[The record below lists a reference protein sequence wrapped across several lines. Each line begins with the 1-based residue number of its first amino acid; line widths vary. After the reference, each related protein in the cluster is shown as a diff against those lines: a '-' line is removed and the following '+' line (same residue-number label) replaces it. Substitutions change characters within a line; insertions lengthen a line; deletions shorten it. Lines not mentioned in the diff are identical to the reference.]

1 MHLTILPAPCYG
13 CMTRCV
19 VSASSLGYLTT
30 RTPNLHTL
38 TYRDLKDVL
47 STCKHTFWLHFQSQ
61 QILDIFWQRHTWH
74 ECKPRK
80 PPGSASRTIIVES
93 LGHSV
98 VISSAGAGRGLAVG
112 ARSWPGVVKMMPW
125 FTRQQT
131 AIITDTNTRTWPA
144 PRSPHSSRV
153 LLISTAA
160 CYYVYS
166 LFLARYFPSP
176 YFCCLFPS
184 ASIYISLSPRHGPS
198 SPLNTLFTIIG
209 VEGPIGL
216 NISHYS
222 PHRRICVTL
231 DTRRHAGGGCWI
243 SRTNVGTITLIT
255 ACCRQP
261 SAQSWTAHS
270 ANTALSV
277 LG

>member
-1 MHLTILPAPCYG
+1 
-13 CMTRCV
+13 MT
-19 VSASSLGYLTT
+19 STT
-30 RTPNLHTL
+30 VTTFIARTP
-38 TYRDLKDVL
+38 
-47 STCKHTFWLHFQSQ
+47 
-61 QILDIFWQRHTWH
+61 DIYS
-74 ECKPRK
+74 C
-80 PPGSASRTIIVES
+80 
-93 LGHSV
+93 
-98 VISSAGAGRGLAVG
+98 
-112 ARSWPGVVKMMPW
+112 M
-125 FTRQQT
+125 
-131 AIITDTNTRTWPA
+131 
-144 PRSPHSSRV
+144 
-153 LLISTAA
+153 LL
-160 CYYVYS
+160 C

-209 VEGPIGL
+209 VEGPIDL
-216 NISHYS
+216 NISQYS

-277 LG
+277 LAFNLLSYTALLL

>member
-1 MHLTILPAPCYG
+1 M
-13 CMTRCV
+13 
-19 VSASSLGYLTT
+19 
-30 RTPNLHTL
+30 
-38 TYRDLKDVL
+38 
-47 STCKHTFWLHFQSQ
+47 
-61 QILDIFWQRHTWH
+61 
-74 ECKPRK
+74 
-80 PPGSASRTIIVES
+80 
-93 LGHSV
+93 
-98 VISSAGAGRGLAVG
+98 
-112 ARSWPGVVKMMPW
+112 
-125 FTRQQT
+125 
-131 AIITDTNTRTWPA
+131 
-144 PRSPHSSRV
+144 
-153 LLISTAA
+153 LLYI
-160 CYYVYS
+160 
-166 LFLARYFPSP
+166 FLARYFPSP

-277 LG
+277 LGQNSFQAAIELHYYYRYKWFPLQIMVIVLCMFIVNCIFCSSQSMGSENEGVITGNNINMHG

>member
-61 QILDIFWQRHTWH
+61 QILDKGTRDTSVSH
-74 ECKPRK
+74 ESPLVLPLER
-80 PPGSASRTIIVES
+80 SSVILLRS
-93 LGHSV
+93 LGYSV

-131 AIITDTNTRTWPA
+131 AIITDTNTLT
-144 PRSPHSSRV
+144 
-153 LLISTAA
+153 
-160 CYYVYS
+160 
-166 LFLARYFPSP
+166 
-176 YFCCLFPS
+176 
-184 ASIYISLSPRHGPS
+184 
-198 SPLNTLFTIIG
+198 
-209 VEGPIGL
+209 
-216 NISHYS
+216 
-222 PHRRICVTL
+222 
-231 DTRRHAGGGCWI
+231 
-243 SRTNVGTITLIT
+243 
-255 ACCRQP
+255 
-261 SAQSWTAHS
+261 
-270 ANTALSV
+270 
-277 LG
+277 